1 MGCTV
6 SHALAVEEQSASLH
20 GSYNDAAVVS
30 GHATIIAGTRRSGV
44 CWCGNFC
51 REMLDPK
58 GNSNP
63 SRPRC
68 CLHSAGR
75 PWTRQCDACRQR
87 NKEARAQ
94 RLQYQKDIILRQIHV
109 SNGIYHHKK
118 ACCGMPCHILS
129 CRFCCEHMHKPPAN
143 PQSYCGMCR
152 DRVSSSPQMIGD
164 QGASNTFCSPCQ
176 PPNKKDTSTDALN
189 KNHSGSESV
198 GEDLF
203 PTVVEEECPICLE
216 ELPIDELCRL
226 PCGHLVC
233 HGHIDKL
240 ERCPLCRHTVP
251 GTAVVLMAISAWR
264 KRHGEG
270 GNTRE
275 IANEPIE

>member
-6 SHALAVEEQSASLH
+6 SHPSAILEEQSVSSH
-20 GSYNDAAVVS
+20 GSSNIAAVAS

-63 SRPRC
+63 ARPRC
-68 CLHSAGR
+68 CLHSTGR

-94 RLQYQKDIILRQIHV
+94 KVQYQKDIILRQIHV
-109 SNGIYHHKK
+109 SNGIYRHKK
-118 ACCGMPCHILS
+118 ACCGKPCQILS
-129 CRFCCEHMHKPPAN
+129 CRLCCEHTNMPPAN

-152 DRVSSSPQMIGD
+152 ERVSASCQMMGD
-164 QGASNTFCSPCQ
+164 QGASSAFCSPCQ
-176 PPNKKDTSTDALN
+176 SLSKKDTCTSALN
-189 KNHSGSESV
+189 KIRKESPE
-198 GEDLF
+198 EDLF
-203 PTVVEEECPICLE
+203 PTVVEVECPICLE
-216 ELPIDELCRL
+216 DLPIDELCRL
-226 PCGHLVC
+226 PCGHMVC

-264 KRHGEG
+264 KRHGNG

-275 IANEPIE
+275 TTNEPIE